1 MIEIFPT
8 SRAQRE
14 FYFSFLDT
22 NQLLPKAMSISELIS
37 NSTVV
42 PEKSMA
48 DADTRV
54 LLMQEASDFE
64 TFKDLKIDREF
75 LSFIKNSTYLFRFF
89 EELAIENV
97 PIDDLELADT
107 YAEFEEH
114 LSILKELLARYK
126 SILSEKKLYDKITLP
141 SLYRLNE
148 EFLKTHDGFTYHLEG
163 FLNNFELN
171 LFLKIAQLVP
181 FKISLHVTA
190 YNQKMITLFKGLNLS
205 LHVDTIYLID
215 LGTKSIENQRPIS
228 KNNFSYDVRG
238 FSIKTLQCS
247 FVYEKIAQFVS
258 KGIEPQNIAVIVPDE
273 KFAVT
278 LKEFDF

>member
-14 FYFSFLDT
+14 FYSSFLDT

-42 PEKSMA
+42 AEKSMA

-54 LLMQEASDFE
+54 LIMQEASDFE

-190 YNQKMITLFKGLNLS
+190 
-205 LHVDTIYLID
+205 
-215 LGTKSIENQRPIS
+215 
-228 KNNFSYDVRG
+228 
-238 FSIKTLQCS
+238 
-247 FVYEKIAQFVS
+247 
-258 KGIEPQNIAVIVPDE
+258 
-273 KFAVT
+273 
-278 LKEFDF
+278 